1 MQISRD
7 RLVIGNWL
15 TPRINHIRVPAVSLK
30 TICAPRTPRESGRI
44 NIQDRIALF
53 VAETISESAADAQ
66 KPPSPQ
72 QTAQQQQQPS
82 QQQQPP
88 GGTVAGGIGG
98 GDGTPAATPTSAGN
112 VQQSQQAVPSATPT
126 PTTANPHSTA
136 GPPSSNQPSPHPSP
150 LYPVIPQ
157 QASQPNGST
166 QGKPELQV
174 SASRP
179 LCCGDWTRIRMSA
192 SPIVIRRCAN
202 LRYGRSNVWIKKMT
216 RSRAGHPPSNFES
229 RDFYRSD

>member
-1 MQISRD
+1 MRSKNTAR
-7 RLVIGNWL
+7 
-15 TPRINHIRVPAVSLK
+15 
-30 TICAPRTPRESGRI
+30 SGRI

-72 QTAQQQQQPS
+72 QTLQQQQQPS
-82 QQQQPP
+82 QQQPP
-88 GGTVAGGIGG
+88 GGIGAGGTGG
-98 GDGTPAATPTSAGN
+98 GDGTPAAAPTSVGN

-126 PTTANPHSTA
+126 PTTANPHSA

-166 QGKPELQV
+166 QGKRELRV

-179 LCCGDWTRIRMSA
+179 LCCATEREFACLFRRLS
-192 SPIVIRRCAN
+192 RRCAN
-202 LRYGRSNVWIKKMT
+202 SRTVARTFVNKNDWTGVLHRISNPVI
-216 RSRAGHPPSNFES
+216 FI
-229 RDFYRSD
+229 RSD

>member
-1 MQISRD
+1 MRSK
-7 RLVIGNWL
+7 
-15 TPRINHIRVPAVSLK
+15 K
-30 TICAPRTPRESGRI
+30 TARSGRI
-44 NIQDRIALF
+44 NIQHRIALL
-53 VAETISESAADAQ
+53 VAETISESATDAQ

-72 QTAQQQQQPS
+72 QTSQQQQQQPLQ

-88 GGTVAGGIGG
+88 GGIAGGTGG

-112 VQQSQQAVPSATPT
+112 VQQSQQAVPSTTPT

-166 QGKPELQV
+166 QGKPNLQV
-174 SASRP
+174 SVGRPMCWATEREFACLYWRLSRQCAD
-179 LCCGDWTRIRMSA
+179 LSATRIETGPAIEFRSSWFFIA
-192 SPIVIRRCAN
+192 AIVLSVIRDIKSINGGNIVI
-202 LRYGRSNVWIKKMT
+202 
-216 RSRAGHPPSNFES
+216 
-229 RDFYRSD
+229 

>member
-1 MQISRD
+1 MFSSLFCTCNAMQISYEPP
-7 RLVIGNWL
+7 WKL
-15 TPRINHIRVPAVSLK
+15 THIADVHELITSGCRTVSLK
-30 TICAPRTPRESGRI
+30 TCAPRTAVKFGRI
-44 NIQDRIALF
+44 NIQDRIALL
-53 VAETISESAADAQ
+53 VAETISESATDAQ

-72 QTAQQQQQPS
+72 QTSQQQQQQQQQPS
-82 QQQQPP
+82 QQQPP
-88 GGTVAGGIGG
+88 GGTVAGGTGG

-174 SASRP
+174 SVGRP
-179 LCCGDWTRIRMSA
+179 L
-192 SPIVIRRCAN
+192 V
-202 LRYGRSNVWIKKMT
+202 LR
-216 RSRAGHPPSNFES
+216 
-229 RDFYRSD
+229 D

>member
-1 MQISRD
+1 MRSKNTAR
-7 RLVIGNWL
+7 
-15 TPRINHIRVPAVSLK
+15 
-30 TICAPRTPRESGRI
+30 SGRI

-72 QTAQQQQQPS
+72 QTPQQQQQPS

-88 GGTVAGGIGG
+88 GGIVAGGTGG
-98 GDGTPAATPTSAGN
+98 GDGTPTATPTSAGN
-112 VQQSQQAVPSATPT
+112 LQQSQQAVPSATPT

-179 LCCGDWTRIRMSA
+179 LRCATEREFACLFRRLS
-192 SPIVIRRCAN
+192 RRCAN
-202 LRYGRSNVWIKKMT
+202 SRTVARTKMMGI
-216 RSRAGHPPSNFES
+216 RAGRPPSNFAS
-229 RDFYRSD
+229 RDFYS